1 MTPASPAPAEMAATH
16 TPMMAEHIEWAAE
29 HGALESVATFLR
41 GLREDEWFHSG
52 D

>member
-1 MTPASPAPAEMAATH
+1 MKMLR
-16 TPMMAEHIEWAAE
+16 MAEHIEWAAE
-29 HGALESVATFLR
+29 HGALEKAAAFLR